1 MRRRVVYLKVHA
13 VNMKK
18 NAYFQTL
25 NRTINEHYA
34 VKAHHISANCFL
46 HCTKILPSDAE
57 G

>member
-34 VKAHHISANCFL
+34 SKAHHISADYL
-46 HCTKILPSDAE
+46 LRCTKILPSDVE
-57 G
+57 S